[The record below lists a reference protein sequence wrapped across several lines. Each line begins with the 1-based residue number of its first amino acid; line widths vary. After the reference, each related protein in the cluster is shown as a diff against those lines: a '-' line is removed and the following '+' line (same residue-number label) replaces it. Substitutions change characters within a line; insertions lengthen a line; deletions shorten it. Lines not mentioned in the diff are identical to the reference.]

1 MGPWSSFVKGF
12 FNTIKR
18 KVTFAWIPH
27 IKSRGLFQGCGFRLR
42 FCRLYPHKFY
52 NIDVHTYRP
61 WCRVQYTGEHELLKQ
76 TINKCVIKEEA
87 RHFILMNIIAR
98 THKNIIDRSV
108 KSDREMLVIRLLLF
122 KIQEYIIGRCIFH
135 TTHAVIVQNDYRL
148 ISHKKFKN
156 GRSCRRPVENAEIIY

>member
-1 MGPWSSFVKGF
+1 MRY
-12 FNTIKR
+12 KR
-18 KVTFAWIPH
+18 RSET
-27 IKSRGLFQGCGFRLR
+27 
-42 FCRLYPHKFY
+42 LYPDEY
-52 NIDVHTYRP
+52 YRSHT
-61 WCRVQYTGEHELLKQ
+61 QKH
-76 TINKCVIKEEA
+76 
-87 RHFILMNIIAR
+87 
-98 THKNIIDRSV
+98 IDRSV